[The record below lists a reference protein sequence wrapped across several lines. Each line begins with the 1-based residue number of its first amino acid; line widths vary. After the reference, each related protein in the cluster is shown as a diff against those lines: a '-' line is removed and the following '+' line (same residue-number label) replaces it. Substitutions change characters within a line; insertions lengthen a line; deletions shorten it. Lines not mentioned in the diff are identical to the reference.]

1 MKTILQFRWWVA
13 ALIVIFTVALTVVS
27 PSLSNLAADK
37 ETLQIPEEETS
48 SQAQEILD
56 ENGEG
61 GNTIS
66 AVIQTENEAGEQEQE
81 NIQSLITAIEEE
93 NIEGISEVTDPF
105 GSEET
110 EEQLVASEENVVV
123 IPISIEGNNDAAVNA
138 AEEIRSLDEA
148 SNMEM
153 YVTGESL
160 LNQQVNEA
168 SQEGLERT
176 EVITVVLILAL
187 LFVVF
192 RAVITPFVP
201 LIAVG
206 LTYLIS
212 QSIIAYL
219 VDWFNFPVSN
229 YTQIFLV
236 AVLFGIGTDYCI
248 LLLSRYREEL
258 AAGLDYKKAIIRT
271 YKTAGKTMVYSA
283 LAVLVGFTAIG
294 FANFSVFQSG
304 VGVAVGIVVLTGVL
318 WTILPFF
325 MLTLKKALFW
335 PSKLHN
341 GHADSKIWKWLSH
354 ISVFR
359 PLLAILIVAVVT
371 VPLLLTFDNSRSYD
385 TIDEIDQDTEEV
397 TGLNLI
403 EEGLGSGQALPMQ
416 IVIESDDSVM
426 ESDTLAY
433 VEDLSRSISNLEE
446 VEEVRSATRP
456 AGDIIDDFY
465 VNNQLEEVSNGI
477 SDARDGIEETESG
490 LQEVENGL
498 SSIQEQ
504 LGSNDTEN
512 SSLQDAADGL
522 GEVNTA
528 LEQVSTQLANASSP
542 QEAAAASEQLAGISQ
557 QLTEIQSGLE
567 EGQQELD
574 QQTAELEQLAETLG
588 TLENGVSDSRDGLT
602 EISDGLESAETFT
615 GEVSEANYVEG
626 TGVYLPED
634 TIENEDFQDGASNYV
649 FDNEN
654 GMTIEVGLNADP
666 YSKEAI
672 QSAEEVKEVMEM
684 NTQGTPL
691 EDTTIEY
698 GGVPSVNSDLQS
710 VSSSDFD
717 RTVLIVLVG
726 IFAILIILLRNIIQP
741 LYIIGG
747 LVLAYFTA
755 MAVTELIFVNGL
767 GYPGIAW
774 PVPFFGFVML
784 VALGVDYS
792 IFLLSRYNEEAK
804 AGIRT
809 GMQTAMIKM
818 GTVII
823 TAAIILSGT
832 FAAMLPSGVLTLL
845 EVATVVITGLLL
857 FGLIVLPLL
866 IPALISFNSEEKNP
880 KKKQKQQ
887 ER

>member
-1 MKTILQFRWWVA
+1 MKTILQFRWWIA
-13 ALIVIFTVALTVVS
+13 ALIVIFTVVLTVVS

-66 AVIQTENEAGEQEQE
+66 AVIQTENQAGEQEQE

-93 NIEGISEVTDPF
+93 NIEGVSEVTDPF

-123 IPISIEGNNDAAVNA
+123 IPISIEGDNDTAVNA
-138 AEEIRSLDEA
+138 AEEIRDLNEA
-148 SNMEM
+148 SDMEM

-201 LIAVG
+201 LVAVG

-258 AAGLDYKKAIIRT
+258 AAGLDYKKAIIQT
-271 YKTAGKTMVYSA
+271 YKTAGKTMFYSA

-304 VGVAVGIVVLTGVL
+304 VGVAVGIVVLTGIL
-318 WTILPFF
+318 WTVLPFF

-341 GHADSKIWKWLSH
+341 GHADSKIWKWLSRV
-354 ISVFR
+354 SVFR

-416 IVIESDDSVM
+416 IVIESDESVM
-426 ESDTLAY
+426 EPETLAY

-446 VEEVRSATRP
+446 VEAVRSATRP
-456 AGDIIDDFY
+456 AGDVIDDIY
-465 VNNQLEEVSNGI
+465 VNNQLEDVSTGI
-477 SDARDGIEETESG
+477 SDARDGIEETANG
-490 LQEVENGL
+490 LQDVEEGL
-498 SSIQEQ
+498 GSIQEQ

-542 QEAAAASEQLAGISQ
+542 QEAAAASEQLTGISQ
-557 QLTEIQSGLE
+557 QITEIQGGLE

-574 QQTAELEQLAETLG
+574 QQTEELEQLTETLG
-588 TLENGVSDSRDGLT
+588 ELENGVSDSRDGLT

-666 YSKEAI
+666 YSKKAI
-672 QSAEEVKEVMEM
+672 QSAEEVKEVVEM

-691 EDTTIEY
+691 EDSTIEY

-717 RTVLIVLVG
+717 RTVLIVLIG

-755 MAVTELIFVNGL
+755 MAVTELIFVNGF

-804 AGIRT
+804 AGVRT

-887 ER
+887 R

>member
-1 MKTILQFRWWVA
+1 MKTILQFRWWIA
-13 ALIVIFTVALTVVS
+13 SLILIFTVVLTVVS

-56 ENGEG
+56 DNGEG

-66 AVIQTENEAGEQEQE
+66 AVIQTENQVDGEEQE
-81 NIQSLITAIEEE
+81 NIQSLITSIEDED
-93 NIEGISEVTDPF
+93 IEGVSEVTDPF

-110 EEQLVASEENVVV
+110 EEQLVASGENVVV
-123 IPISIEGNNDAAVNA
+123 IPISIEGNSDTAVNA
-138 AEEIRSLDEA
+138 AEEIRDLNEA
-148 SNMEM
+148 SDMEM

-201 LIAVG
+201 LVAVG

-341 GHADSKIWKWLSH
+341 GHADSKIWKWLSRV
-354 ISVFR
+354 SVFR

-416 IVIESDDSVM
+416 IVIESDASVM
-426 ESDTLAY
+426 EPETLAY
-433 VEDLSRSISNLEE
+433 VEDLNRSVSNLDE
-446 VEEVRSATRP
+446 VEAVRSATRP
-456 AGDIIDDFY
+456 AGDVIEDFY
-465 VNNQLEEVSNGI
+465 VNNQIEDVSTGI
-477 SDARDGIEETESG
+477 SDARDGIEETENG
-490 LQEVENGL
+490 LQDVEDGL
-498 SSIQEQ
+498 AAIQEQ
-504 LGSNDTEN
+504 LGSSDTEN

-528 LEQVSTQLANASSP
+528 LGQVSTQLANASSP
-542 QEAAAASEQLAGISQ
+542 QEASAASEQLTGISQ
-557 QLTEIQSGLE
+557 QITEIQSGLE

-574 QQTAELEQLAETLG
+574 QQTEELDQLAETLG
-588 TLENGVSDSRDGLT
+588 ELENGVSDSRDGLT

-634 TIENEDFQDGASNYV
+634 TIEDEDFQDGASNYV

-666 YSKEAI
+666 YSKKAI
-672 QSAEEVKEVMEM
+672 QSAEEVKEVVEM

-691 EDTTIEY
+691 EDATIEY

-804 AGIRT
+804 AGVRT

-887 ER
+887 R

>member
-1 MKTILQFRWWVA
+1 MKTILQFRWWIA
-13 ALIVIFTVALTVVS
+13 SLILIFTVVLTVVS

-56 ENGEG
+56 DNGEG

-66 AVIQTENEAGEQEQE
+66 AVIQTENQVDEEEQE
-81 NIQSLITAIEEE
+81 NIQSLITSIEDED
-93 NIEGISEVTDPF
+93 IEGVSEVTDPF

-110 EEQLVASEENVVV
+110 EEQLVASGENVVV
-123 IPISIEGNNDAAVNA
+123 IPISIEGNSDTAVNA
-138 AEEIRSLDEA
+138 AEEIRDLNEA
-148 SNMEM
+148 SDMEM

-201 LIAVG
+201 LVAVG

-258 AAGLDYKKAIIRT
+258 AAGLDYKKAIVRT

-341 GHADSKIWKWLSH
+341 GHADSKIWKWLSRV
-354 ISVFR
+354 SVFR

-426 ESDTLAY
+426 EPETLAY
-433 VEDLSRSISNLEE
+433 VEDLNRSVSNLDE
-446 VEEVRSATRP
+446 VEAVRSATRP
-456 AGDIIDDFY
+456 AGDVIEDFY
-465 VNNQLEEVSNGI
+465 VNNQIEDVSTGI
-477 SDARDGIEETESG
+477 SDARDGIAETENG
-490 LQEVENGL
+490 LQEVEDGL
-498 SSIQEQ
+498 AAIQEQ
-504 LGSNDTEN
+504 LGSSDTEN

-542 QEAAAASEQLAGISQ
+542 QEAAAASEQLTGINQ
-557 QLTEIQSGLE
+557 QITEIQTGLE

-574 QQTAELEQLAETLG
+574 QQTEELDQLAETLG
-588 TLENGVSDSRDGLT
+588 ELENGVSDSRDGLT

-626 TGVYLPED
+626 TGVYLPEE
-634 TIENEDFQDGASNYV
+634 TIDDEDFQDGASNYV

-666 YSKEAI
+666 YSKKAI
-672 QSAEEVKEVMEM
+672 QSAEEVKEVVEM

-691 EDTTIEY
+691 EDATIEY

-804 AGIRT
+804 AGVRT

-857 FGLIVLPLL
+857 FGLVVLPLL

-880 KKKQKQQ
+880 NKKQKQQ
-887 ER
+887 R

>member
-1 MKTILQFRWWVA
+1 MKTILQFRWWIA
-13 ALIVIFTVALTVVS
+13 SLIVIFTVVLTVVS

-56 ENGEG
+56 DNGEG

-66 AVIQTENEAGEQEQE
+66 AVIQTENQADEEEQE
-81 NIQSLITAIEEE
+81 NIQSLITAIEDED
-93 NIEGISEVTDPF
+93 IEGVSEVTDPF

-110 EEQLVASEENVVV
+110 EEQLVASDENVVV
-123 IPISIEGNNDAAVNA
+123 IPISIEGDSDTAVNA
-138 AEEIRSLDEA
+138 AEEIRDLNEA
-148 SNMEM
+148 SDMET

-201 LIAVG
+201 LVAVG

-341 GHADSKIWKWLSH
+341 GHADSKIWKWLSRV
-354 ISVFR
+354 SVFR

-416 IVIESDDSVM
+416 IVIESDESVM
-426 ESDTLAY
+426 EPETLAY
-433 VEDLSRSISNLEE
+433 VEDLSRSISSLDE
-446 VEEVRSATRP
+446 VEAVRSATRP
-456 AGDIIDDFY
+456 AGDVIDDFY
-465 VNNQLEEVSNGI
+465 VNNQLEDVSTGI

-490 LQEVENGL
+490 LQEVEDGL
-498 SSIQEQ
+498 GSIQDQ
-504 LGSNDTEN
+504 LGSSDTEN

-542 QEAAAASEQLAGISQ
+542 QEAAAASEQLTGISQ
-557 QLTEIQSGLE
+557 QITEIQSGLE

-574 QQTAELEQLAETLG
+574 QQTEELAQLAETLG
-588 TLENGVSDSRDGLT
+588 ELENGVADSREGLT

-615 GEVSEANYVEG
+615 GDVSEANYVEG

-634 TIENEDFQDGASNYV
+634 TIGNEDFQDGASNYV

-666 YSKEAI
+666 YSKKAI
-672 QSAEEVKEVMEM
+672 QSAEEVKEVVEM

-691 EDTTIEY
+691 EGSTIEY

-717 RTVLIVLVG
+717 RTVLIVLIG

-804 AGIRT
+804 AGVRT

-880 KKKQKQQ
+880 KKKQKKQ
-887 ER
+887 R

>member
-1 MKTILQFRWWVA
+1 MKTILQFRWWIA
-13 ALIVIFTVALTVVS
+13 SLILIFTVVLTVVS

-48 SQAQEILD
+48 SKAQEILD
-56 ENGEG
+56 DNGEG

-66 AVIQTENEAGEQEQE
+66 AVIQTENQVDGEEQE
-81 NIQSLITAIEEE
+81 NIQSLITSIEDED
-93 NIEGISEVTDPF
+93 IEGVSEVTDPF

-110 EEQLVASEENVVV
+110 EEQLVAAGENVVV
-123 IPISIEGNNDAAVNA
+123 IPVSIEGDSDTAVNA
-138 AEEIRSLDEA
+138 AEEIRDLNEA
-148 SNMEM
+148 SYVEM

-176 EVITVVLILAL
+176 EIITVVLILAL

-201 LIAVG
+201 LVAVG

-341 GHADSKIWKWLSH
+341 GHADSKIWKWLSRV
-354 ISVFR
+354 SVFR

-403 EEGLGSGQALPMQ
+403 EEALGSGQALPMQ
-416 IVIESDDSVM
+416 IVIESDESVM
-426 ESDTLAY
+426 EPETLAY
-433 VEDLSRSISNLEE
+433 VEDLNRSVSNLDD
-446 VEEVRSATRP
+446 VEAVRSATRP
-456 AGDIIDDFY
+456 AGDVIDDFY
-465 VNNQLEEVSNGI
+465 VNKQLEDVSTGI
-477 SDARDGIEETESG
+477 SDARDGIEETENG
-490 LQEVENGL
+490 LQEVEDGL
-498 SSIQEQ
+498 ASIQEQ
-504 LGSNDTEN
+504 LGSSDTEN

-528 LEQVSTQLANASSP
+528 LGQVSTQLANASSP
-542 QEAAAASEQLAGISQ
+542 QEAAAASEQLTGISQ
-557 QLTEIQSGLE
+557 QITGIQSGLE

-574 QQTAELEQLAETLG
+574 QQTEELAQLAETLG
-588 TLENGVSDSRDGLT
+588 ELENGVSDSRDGLT

-615 GEVSEANYVEG
+615 GEASEANYIEG

-634 TIENEDFQDGASNYV
+634 TIEDEDFQDGASNYV

-666 YSKEAI
+666 YSKKAI
-672 QSAEEVKEVMEM
+672 QSAEEVKEVVEM

-804 AGIRT
+804 AGVRT

-887 ER
+887 R